1 LRFDKKNITKEILNE
16 AGLEFANGSQE
27 AFNFLYKVF
36 SKKVYRFCVRMLDNH
51 DAAKDAFQ
59 ETFIRIYEF
68 RKMFSGKNFESW
80 LFTIA
85 RNTCINYIRRHKTN
99 TKSLDEVEIGFN
111 PRRHLGIGIKEQIE
125 EKLNQL
131 PIALKEAFVLR
142 DMEDLTYEQIAEVL
156 EIDISLAKVRV
167 HRARLKLKELL
178 KPLLKEINEAT

>member
-1 LRFDKKNITKEILNE
+1 
-16 AGLEFANGSQE
+16 
-27 AFNFLYKVF
+27 
-36 SKKVYRFCVRMLDNH
+36 MLDNTEV
-51 DAAKDAFQ
+51 AKDAFQ

-68 RKMFSGKNFESW
+68 RSMFSGKNFESW

-99 TKSLDEVEIGFN
+99 MRSLDEFEIGFK

-125 EKLNQL
+125 DKLNQL
-131 PIALKEAFVLR
+131 PIALKEAIVLR
-142 DMEDLTYEQIAEVL
+142 DMEDLSYEQIAEIL
-156 EIDISLAKVRV
+156 EIDVSLAKVRV